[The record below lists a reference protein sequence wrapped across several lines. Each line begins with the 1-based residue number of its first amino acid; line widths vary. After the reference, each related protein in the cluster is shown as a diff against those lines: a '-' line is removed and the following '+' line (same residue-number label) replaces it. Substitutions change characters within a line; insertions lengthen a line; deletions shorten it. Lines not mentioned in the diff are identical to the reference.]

1 MLPKR
6 HQRQARKFAAQAWNE
21 VNSEDLSISP
31 EKRLEV
37 AKQRVRD
44 RISEKYSKR
53 GFQSVWTSILISIL
67 IKVATRMLERW
78 LEKRMFSVSED
89 GDE

>member
-44 RISEKYSKR
+44 RISAQYSKR

>member
-44 RISEKYSKR
+44 RISAKYSKR
-53 GFQSVWTSILISIL
+53 GFQSVWTSILVSIL